1 MWKGLRR
8 FFKRS
13 DEKFTNVNL
22 EDANIFKRILF
33 IVLSNIKT
41 IVVLMCVFVFIS
53 LIVTYTGSFN
63 KKSVVLSL
71 NYEEASKGQNPN
83 LTRYN
88 VYELKSDRV
97 MERVISNAGLQD
109 VLTPTELSEHIDIA
123 ENSSGKTI
131 DPNDSSTY
139 YISTS
144 YTVSYR
150 MNREIKNISVDD
162 MMTLIC
168 KSYNDMFHE
177 EYVGTKSVLKYDL
190 GDIEGKEYI
199 EIAKL
204 FTNKSDQMLRYIQ
217 QRIEENAT
225 YRSEITGQSFQT
237 IKKMIQNVQN
247 YSIKKYSAFVL
258 ESGLSRN
265 KDHYIRTLNYKND
278 MLNINYQKF
287 MIDYNVRKQQVQDY
301 DSAMIGTVMVPSIN
315 EKQEYYM
322 SRTNTGTDYLTKE
335 ADYSLSQGNAVDRDI
350 IDNNDIIA
358 KVNAS
363 TADEESYKKA
373 DELIKTVDEELKQVA
388 NTADTTDKEYIKHTT
403 KDYLT
408 FTEYTGSGNKMFIL
422 ETVIGTAVVF
432 FIILCAVYY
441 VIDGYIRRKEDGRYE
456 LICLNILVN
465 GNILFL
471 LSAYSVH

>member
-456 LICLNILVN
+456 
-465 GNILFL
+465 
-471 LSAYSVH
+471 

>member
-1 MWKGLRR
+1 MKKMWKGLRR

-150 MNREIKNISVDD
+150 MNREIKNISGDD

-190 GDIEGKEYI
+190 GDIDGKEYI

-225 YRSEITGQSFQT
+225 YRSDITGQSFQT

-258 ESGLSRN
+258 ESGISRN

-278 MLNINYQKF
+278 MLNIKYQKF

-456 LICLNILVN
+456 
-465 GNILFL
+465 
-471 LSAYSVH
+471 

>member
-1 MWKGLRR
+1 MKKMWKGLRR

-41 IVVLMCVFVFIS
+41 IAVLMCVFVFIS

-88 VYELKSDRV
+88 IYELKSDRV

-225 YRSEITGQSFQT
+225 YRSDITGQSFQT

-456 LICLNILVN
+456 
-465 GNILFL
+465 
-471 LSAYSVH
+471 

>member
-1 MWKGLRR
+1 MKKMWKGLRR

-88 VYELKSDRV
+88 FYELKSDRV

-225 YRSEITGQSFQT
+225 YRSDITGQSFQT

-456 LICLNILVN
+456 
-465 GNILFL
+465 
-471 LSAYSVH
+471 

>member
-1 MWKGLRR
+1 MKKMWKGLRR

-225 YRSEITGQSFQT
+225 YRSDITGQSFQT

-287 MIDYNVRKQQVQDY
+287 MIDYNVRKQQAQDY

-441 VIDGYIRRKEDGRYE
+441 VIDGYIRRKEDGRDE
-456 LICLNILVN
+456 
-465 GNILFL
+465 
-471 LSAYSVH
+471 

>member
-1 MWKGLRR
+1 MKKMWKGLRR

-225 YRSEITGQSFQT
+225 YRSDITGQSFQT

-265 KDHYIRTLNYKND
+265 KDHYIRTLNYKSD

-287 MIDYNVRKQQVQDY
+287 MIDYNVGKQQVQDY

-456 LICLNILVN
+456 
-465 GNILFL
+465 
-471 LSAYSVH
+471 

>member
-1 MWKGLRR
+1 MKKMWKGLRR

-53 LIVTYTGSFN
+53 LIVTYTGSSN

-225 YRSEITGQSFQT
+225 YRSDITGQSFQT

-456 LICLNILVN
+456 
-465 GNILFL
+465 
-471 LSAYSVH
+471 

>member
-1 MWKGLRR
+1 MKKMWKGLRR

-41 IVVLMCVFVFIS
+41 IAVLMCVFVFIS

-225 YRSEITGQSFQT
+225 YRSDITGQSFQT

-432 FIILCAVYY
+432 FIIFCAVYY

-456 LICLNILVN
+456 
-465 GNILFL
+465 
-471 LSAYSVH
+471 

>member
-1 MWKGLRR
+1 MKKMWKGLRR

-41 IVVLMCVFVFIS
+41 IAVLMCVFVFIS

-177 EYVGTKSVLKYDL
+177 EYLGTKSVLKYDL

-225 YRSEITGQSFQT
+225 YRSDITGQSFQT

-456 LICLNILVN
+456 
-465 GNILFL
+465 
-471 LSAYSVH
+471 

>member
-1 MWKGLRR
+1 MKKMWKGLRR

-41 IVVLMCVFVFIS
+41 IAVLMCVFVFIS

-190 GDIEGKEYI
+190 GDIDGKEYI

-225 YRSEITGQSFQT
+225 YRSDITGQSFQT
-237 IKKMIQNVQN
+237 IKKMIQNVQD

-456 LICLNILVN
+456 
-465 GNILFL
+465 
-471 LSAYSVH
+471 

>member
-1 MWKGLRR
+1 MKKMWKGLRR

-109 VLTPTELSEHIDIA
+109 VLPPTELSEHIDIA

-225 YRSEITGQSFQT
+225 YRSDITGQSFQT

-456 LICLNILVN
+456 
-465 GNILFL
+465 
-471 LSAYSVH
+471 

>member
-1 MWKGLRR
+1 MKKMWKGLRR

-225 YRSEITGQSFQT
+225 YRSDITGQSFQT

-358 KVNAS
+358 KINAS

-456 LICLNILVN
+456 
-465 GNILFL
+465 
-471 LSAYSVH
+471 

>member
-1 MWKGLRR
+1 MKKMWKGLRR

-225 YRSEITGQSFQT
+225 YRSDITGQSFQT
-237 IKKMIQNVQN
+237 IKKMIQNVQD

-278 MLNINYQKF
+278 MLNIKYQKF

-373 DELIKTVDEELKQVA
+373 YELIKTVDEELKQVA

-456 LICLNILVN
+456 
-465 GNILFL
+465 
-471 LSAYSVH
+471 

>member
-1 MWKGLRR
+1 MKKMWKGLRR

-225 YRSEITGQSFQT
+225 YRSDITGQSFQT

-258 ESGLSRN
+258 ECGTFKKQRPL
-265 KDHYIRTLNYKND
+265 HKN
-278 MLNINYQKF
+278 I
-287 MIDYNVRKQQVQDY
+287 
-301 DSAMIGTVMVPSIN
+301 
-315 EKQEYYM
+315 
-322 SRTNTGTDYLTKE
+322 
-335 ADYSLSQGNAVDRDI
+335 
-350 IDNNDIIA
+350 
-358 KVNAS
+358 
-363 TADEESYKKA
+363 
-373 DELIKTVDEELKQVA
+373 EL
-388 NTADTTDKEYIKHTT
+388 
-403 KDYLT
+403 
-408 FTEYTGSGNKMFIL
+408 
-422 ETVIGTAVVF
+422 
-432 FIILCAVYY
+432 
-441 VIDGYIRRKEDGRYE
+441 
-456 LICLNILVN
+456 
-465 GNILFL
+465 
-471 LSAYSVH
+471 

>member
-1 MWKGLRR
+1 MKKMWKGLRR

-41 IVVLMCVFVFIS
+41 IAVLMCVFVFIS

-225 YRSEITGQSFQT
+225 YRSDITGQSFQT

-408 FTEYTGSGNKMFIL
+408 FTEYNKMFIL

-456 LICLNILVN
+456 
-465 GNILFL
+465 
-471 LSAYSVH
+471 

>member
-1 MWKGLRR
+1 MKKMWKGLRR

-53 LIVTYTGSFN
+53 LIVTCTGSFN

-123 ENSSGKTI
+123 ENSSCKTI

-225 YRSEITGQSFQT
+225 YRSDITGQSFQT

-456 LICLNILVN
+456 
-465 GNILFL
+465 
-471 LSAYSVH
+471 

>member
-1 MWKGLRR
+1 MKKMWKGLRR

-41 IVVLMCVFVFIS
+41 IAVLMCVFVFIS

-109 VLTPTELSEHIDIA
+109 VLTPAELSEHIDIA

-225 YRSEITGQSFQT
+225 YRSDITGQSFQT

-278 MLNINYQKF
+278 MLNIKYQKF

-363 TADEESYKKA
+363 TADEESYQKA

-456 LICLNILVN
+456 
-465 GNILFL
+465 
-471 LSAYSVH
+471 

>member
-1 MWKGLRR
+1 MKKMWKGLRR

-225 YRSEITGQSFQT
+225 YRSDITGQSFQT

-322 SRTNTGTDYLTKE
+322 SRTNKGTDYLKKE

-456 LICLNILVN
+456 
-465 GNILFL
+465 
-471 LSAYSVH
+471 

>member
-1 MWKGLRR
+1 MKKMWKGLRR

-225 YRSEITGQSFQT
+225 YRSDITGQSFQT

-322 SRTNTGTDYLTKE
+322 SRTNTGIDYLTKE

-388 NTADTTDKEYIKHTT
+388 NTADTTDKEYINHTT

-441 VIDGYIRRKEDGRYE
+441 VIDGYIRRKEDGRDE
-456 LICLNILVN
+456 
-465 GNILFL
+465 
-471 LSAYSVH
+471 

>member
-1 MWKGLRR
+1 MKKMWKGLRR

-225 YRSEITGQSFQT
+225 YRSDITGQSFQT

-247 YSIKKYSAFVL
+247 YRIKKYSAFVL

-456 LICLNILVN
+456 
-465 GNILFL
+465 
-471 LSAYSVH
+471 

>member
-190 GDIEGKEYI
+190 GDIDGKEYI

-456 LICLNILVN
+456 
-465 GNILFL
+465 
-471 LSAYSVH
+471 

>member
-1 MWKGLRR
+1 MKKMWKGLRR

-41 IVVLMCVFVFIS
+41 IAVLMCVFVFIS

-225 YRSEITGQSFQT
+225 YRSDITGQSFQT

-287 MIDYNVRKQQVQDY
+287 MIDYNVRKQQVQDN

-456 LICLNILVN
+456 
-465 GNILFL
+465 
-471 LSAYSVH
+471 

>member
-1 MWKGLRR
+1 MKKMWKGLRR

-53 LIVTYTGSFN
+53 LIVTYTGSSN

-123 ENSSGKTI
+123 ENSSGKTM

-225 YRSEITGQSFQT
+225 YRSDITGQSFQT

-456 LICLNILVN
+456 
-465 GNILFL
+465 
-471 LSAYSVH
+471 

>member
-1 MWKGLRR
+1 MKKMWKGLRS

-177 EYVGTKSVLKYDL
+177 EYVGTKSALKYDL

-225 YRSEITGQSFQT
+225 YRSDITGQSFQT

-456 LICLNILVN
+456 
-465 GNILFL
+465 
-471 LSAYSVH
+471 

>member
-1 MWKGLRR
+1 MKKMWKGQRR

-177 EYVGTKSVLKYDL
+177 EYVGTKSALKYDL

-225 YRSEITGQSFQT
+225 YRSDITGQSFQT

-456 LICLNILVN
+456 
-465 GNILFL
+465 
-471 LSAYSVH
+471 

>member
-1 MWKGLRR
+1 MKKMWKGLRR

-131 DPNDSSTY
+131 NPNDSSTY

-225 YRSEITGQSFQT
+225 YRSDITGQSFQT

-456 LICLNILVN
+456 
-465 GNILFL
+465 
-471 LSAYSVH
+471 